1 MATITLKG
9 NPIQTHGELPSI
21 GQLAP
26 DFTLVSQNL
35 SNVSLSAFRGKKVVL
50 NIFPSIDTPTCAASV
65 RHFNKDAANYPDTVV
80 LCISA
85 DLPFAQARFCGA
97 EGLDNVQTLSTF
109 RAPDF
114 AKQYGVAFATGPLV
128 GLNARAVIVLN
139 EDGKVLYTEL
149 VSEVA
154 NEPNYQKALAEL
166 K

>member
-9 NPIQTHGELPSI
+9 NPIQTSGELPTI
-21 GQLAP
+21 GQQAP
-26 DFTLVSQNL
+26 DFTLVSKDL
-35 SNVSLSAFRGKKVVL
+35 SNVSLSSFRGKKVVL

-65 RHFNKDAANYPDTVV
+65 RHFNQEAGKHSDTVV

-97 EGLDNVQTLSTF
+97 EGLENVQTLSTF

-114 AKQYGVAFATGPLV
+114 AKQYGVAFENGPLV
-128 GLNARAVIVLN
+128 GLNARAVIVLDVN
-139 EDGKVLYTEL
+139 GKVIYTEL

-154 NEPNYQKALAEL
+154 NEPNYDKALSTL